1 MTLNYKKSFST
12 PFFDIEEA
20 IDPSNL
26 DDYPYYRL
34 TGCDS
39 VICCAMT
46 NNGQFVMIK
55 QFRPN
60 IGKISLE
67 FPAGGLKADESPAAA
82 AKREFSEETSMV
94 TDFISLGDF
103 RLMMNRT
110 NIKEHIFFG
119 INPTEDNTIEKEE
132 GIEVKLIDRNELT
145 RMSTNGNYK
154 QLAGLGIIQLASN
167 VLKLDILKEP
177 MENIINK
184 FNIRK
189 RNEC

>member
-1 MTLNYKKSFST
+1 MTLNYKTSFST
-12 PFFDIEEA
+12 PFFDIEET

-26 DDYPYYRL
+26 NDHPYYRL

-46 NNGQFVMIK
+46 NKGEFVMIK

-60 IGKISLE
+60 IDQISLE
-67 FPAGGLKADESPAAA
+67 FPAGGIKKDESPLKAAI
-82 AKREFSEETSMV
+82 REFSEETSMIS
-94 TDFISLGDF
+94 DFIPLGDF

-119 INPTEDNTIEKEE
+119 INPIEDNTIKKEE
-132 GIEVKLIDRNELT
+132 GIEVNLVDRNALINL
-145 RMSTNGNYK
+145 STNGGYK

-167 VLKLDILKEP
+167 ILKLDILKEP
-177 MENIINK
+177 MENIIYK
-184 FNIRK
+184 FNLRK
-189 RNEC
+189 RNES